1 MYNFRLQNSKF
12 EHLIDDIVINFL
24 SSWNFESMKGIRRK
38 FNPKVDLS
46 KFTSNT
52 KNIEWSYNLNFQPNL
67 LLNFIQSL
75 IMLGLKRFR
84 VVTIF
89 LEFIFNNSNFYHT
102 FCWKC
107 VKIYLYLEKMKKK
120 MKF

>member
-1 MYNFRLQNSKF
+1 
-12 EHLIDDIVINFL
+12 
-24 SSWNFESMKGIRRK
+24 MKGIRRK

-84 VVTIF
+84 VVTNF
-89 LEFIFNNSNFYHT
+89 LEFVFNNNNFYHT
-102 FCWKC
+102 FC
-107 VKIYLYLEKMKKK
+107 
-120 MKF
+120 